1 MKFISYIF
9 CLLLLLSCN
18 TTPTAVALPKKAE
31 PKDSIQ
37 LGIDNL
43 KNMAEEGDLIVRLG
57 DDMLSYSIKFLSET
71 DHSYSHAGIIVK
83 EGSQKKVL
91 HITPDT
97 AVHDLIQSIAIDS
110 FIDPKKNLVAGLYRF
125 QLSSAEKALF
135 LERLH
140 SYEKQGVKFDRKYDV
155 KTDNYLYCS
164 ELIAKSLATATNNT
178 VMIRQSQVPRNM
190 LPLMY
195 AYFQKD
201 SIPKKRLQQ
210 GKYITIDNLYRNG
223 RTTELVKLQ
232 LREPQ

>member
-1 MKFISYIF
+1 
-9 CLLLLLSCN
+9 
-18 TTPTAVALPKKAE
+18 
-31 PKDSIQ
+31 
-37 LGIDNL
+37 
-43 KNMAEEGDLIVRLG
+43 
-57 DDMLSYSIKFLSET
+57 
-71 DHSYSHAGIIVK
+71 
-83 EGSQKKVL
+83 
-91 HITPDT
+91 
-97 AVHDLIQSIAIDS
+97 
-110 FIDPKKNLVAGLYRF
+110 
-125 QLSSAEKALF
+125 
-135 LERLH
+135 
-140 SYEKQGVKFDRKYDV
+140 VKFDRKYDV